1 MAFLFTKKFLI
12 GGIALASAMAI
23 AWGSQVSSTT
33 LKPPVDESDRQQL
46 GGGHWA
52 WAIANNRTGHPL
64 LSGTG
69 IPISAATP

>member
-33 LKPPVDESDRQQL
+33 LKQPAGESGRQ
-46 GGGHWA
+46 
-52 WAIANNRTGHPL
+52 
-64 LSGTG
+64 
-69 IPISAATP
+69 